1 MPAETKGYAGVES
14 YRPRGGG
21 GIGPGAKAL
30 LDDVARE
37 GARRMLIAALEAER
51 DEYVESL
58 KHIRDERTHALVVK
72 NGYARPR
79 DGAAVD
85 Q

>member
-1 MPAETKGYAGVES
+1 
-14 YRPRGGG
+14 
-21 GIGPGAKAL
+21 
-30 LDDVARE
+30 
-37 GARRMLIAALEAER
+37 MLIAALEAER